1 MKDIWCE
8 TDSKFIL
15 ISYISYSL
23 QSPAGNP
30 SPEQKAG
37 SQSPEEQEEGAEVWF
52 SESREG
58 GLTLLLPPWQGWW
71 GYGGSVSGVG
81 EDHRKGYLAHSGA
94 DGKSWLQGSLLSK
107 GKRGCGC
114 VLRLGEEETVSESQ
128 AVHWFLTSFLQL
140 ILTKNSIQRG
150 RE

>member
-1 MKDIWCE
+1 MRRWVGGWDVVMLTVSKGIRNITASRQGMKDIWCE

-71 GYGGSVSGVG
+71 G
-81 EDHRKGYLAHSGA
+81 
-94 DGKSWLQGSLLSK
+94 
-107 GKRGCGC
+107 
-114 VLRLGEEETVSESQ
+114 
-128 AVHWFLTSFLQL
+128 
-140 ILTKNSIQRG
+140 
-150 RE
+150 